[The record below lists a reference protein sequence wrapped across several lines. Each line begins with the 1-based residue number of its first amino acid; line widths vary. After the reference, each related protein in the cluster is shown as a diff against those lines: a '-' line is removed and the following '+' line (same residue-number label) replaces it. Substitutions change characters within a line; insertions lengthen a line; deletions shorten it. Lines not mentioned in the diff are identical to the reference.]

1 MAKFRKRPV
10 VIEAEQFTP
19 HHNPEGICFEHHE
32 GCSSAHVHTL
42 EGVHLA
48 TIGDWIITGVKGER
62 YPCKPDIFDLTYEPG
77 TG

>member
-48 TIGDWIITGVKGER
+48 TIGDWTPE
-62 YPCKPDIFDLTYEPG
+62 
-77 TG
+77 